1 MRAMIAVV
9 AGVLVA
15 SGLAV
20 SAAGGPG
27 GAGAQDAK
35 VAAGEK
41 VYAAQKCAMCHA
53 IAGKGMKAYPLD
65 GVGDKLPADDI
76 RAWVVTPDDMAAK
89 QATKAKMKMKAFKL
103 DAADL
108 DALVAYVE
116 SLKK

>member
-1 MRAMIAVV
+1 MKAMIAVV

-27 GAGAQDAK
+27 GVVAQDAK
-35 VAAGEK
+35 VAAGQK

-53 IAGKGMKAYPLD
+53 IAGKGMKSYPLD
-65 GVGDKLPADDI
+65 GVGTKLSADDI
-76 RAWVVTPDDMAAK
+76 RAWIVTPAEMAAK
-89 QATKAKMKMKAFKL
+89 QETKAKMKMKAFKL
-103 DAADL
+103 EPADL
-108 DALVAYVE
+108 DALVAYMG